1 MAWTAP
7 ASPRLLSDIR
17 MTSALFK
24 HMSNRDFPG
33 GPRRLS
39 EKGQSDERWST
50 AGLQRPHA
58 VVLRVVLD
66 LGQMQ
71 GLQDRRDVHTEP
83 APQSLLQAVPPGNR
97 VLWRSS
103 PGFNGPI
110 RRGLLFVC
118 ASQRH
123 PVAVRLQHLVQ
134 VVDAPEVVSELRAAR
149 LHDERRRIQCLV
161 TERLKLGC
169 AARCL
174 QLPWM
179 FARTRVRFR
188 CQIRS
193 LDCIRL
199 RRTASRRLQTT
210 RPMSVEGPLDLYFND
225 SPPSGDGAHG
235 EIQVLGR
242 SFASPRVSERWA
254 PWARISFTAT
264 SESPGFTSTPRIAS
278 RSTRIVSPRRTPSSA
293 VARTQ

>member
-39 EKGQSDERWST
+39 EKGQSDERGAT

-58 VVLRVVLD
+58 GVLRVVLD

-71 GLQDRRDVHTEP
+71 GLQDRRNVHTEP

-103 PGFNGPI
+103 PGFDGPI
-110 RRGLLFVC
+110 RRGLLFVY

-123 PVAVRLQHLVQ
+123 PVAVRLQHLMQ
-134 VVDAPEVVSELRAAR
+134 IVDALEVVSELRAAG

-161 TERLKLGC
+161 TERLNSDVPLGVFNCHGCSRVPAFAFVAKSDPSIAFVC
-169 AARCL
+169 AGQQVVACRPRDQC
-174 QLPWM
+174 
-179 FARTRVRFR
+179 
-188 CQIRS
+188 
-193 LDCIRL
+193 RL
-199 RRTASRRLQTT
+199 K
-210 RPMSVEGPLDLYFND
+210 GPLDLYFND

-235 EIQVLGR
+235 EIQVFGR
-242 SFASPRVSERWA
+242 SFARPRVSERWA
-254 PWARISFTAT
+254 P
-264 SESPGFTSTPRIAS
+264 
-278 RSTRIVSPRRTPSSA
+278 
-293 VARTQ
+293 